1 MKEKK
6 KPKKQEG
13 ADRERKKREEISSRL
28 KKYCQNENVG
38 KNETELDKTR
48 RKDEGQKRW
57 ERKGGDI
64 SRCAGREGGKGN
76 LFCRGTEQ
84 NVTQAKNRGRGR
96 KAGEKIYITGEQKDS
111 LKSGAGGDRQTNL
124 TWRLIH
130 LMLSLTGEFTAG
142 SKANES

>member
-6 KPKKQEG
+6 KPKKHEG

-28 KKYCQNENVG
+28 KKYCQNENDG

-84 NVTQAKNRGRGR
+84 NVTQAKNRGRGG
-96 KAGEKIYITGEQKDS
+96 KAGGRIYITGE
-111 LKSGAGGDRQTNL
+111 LKGQVKVWCWGGQADKL
-124 TWRLIH
+124 TMEVNPSNAVTGWRVH
-130 LMLSLTGEFTAG
+130 SWKQ
-142 SKANES
+142 SR

>member
-1 MKEKK
+1 MKGKKEKQK
-6 KPKKQEG
+6 ARRGGQGE
-13 ADRERKKREEISSRL
+13 EKREEISARL
-28 KKYCQNENVG
+28 KKYCQNENDG

-84 NVTQAKNRGRGR
+84 NVTQAKNRGRGG
-96 KAGEKIYITGEQKDS
+96 KAAERIYITGE
-111 LKSGAGGDRQTNL
+111 LKGQLKVQCWRGQADKL
-124 TWRLIH
+124 TMEVNPSNAVTDWRVH
-130 LMLSLTGEFTAG
+130 SWKQ
-142 SKANES
+142 SR